1 MQQHSEMEES
11 AMSMAHGMHRP
22 SHHAPIGI
30 MGGKYHEK
38 GEFMFS
44 IQLLKMDMQDNSDS
58 GEQLSDEQIISLPH
72 PYGMG
77 MAATNLS
84 VVPESMDMNMAM
96 VGGMYGVSDRFT
108 LMVMAMYSS
117 KDMNLNTYSL
127 SLIHI

>member
-1 MQQHSEMEES
+1 MRLSYPKRKIHMHLMSKARVSIHAWSAPLLLCVSESVFGETTMQQHSEMEES

-58 GEQLSDEQIISLPH
+58 GEPVSYTHLTLPTSDL
-72 PYGMG
+72 
-77 MAATNLS
+77 
-84 VVPESMDMNMAM
+84 V
-96 VGGMYGVSDRFT
+96 
-108 LMVMAMYSS
+108 
-117 KDMNLNTYSL
+117 
-127 SLIHI
+127 